1 MRAKVIAR
9 KGVLLNDPGFNTLST
24 AELTFEFLAIMRE
37 EVEARKE
44 RNKLI
49 EEVFKIGFK
58 ALRHTL
64 IELLGLHIGV
74 QGLYGEVAEEERPE
88 FVPFVYYVA
97 RPELLKHISEQAG
110 QAQTAKSVSSDKAL
124 DQINDDLSKLSSED
138 LDSLFKG
145 ALSDDPKER
154 WLSEENQEM
163 LRSMGIELV
172 KGDLNDE

>member
-9 KGVLLNDPGFNTLST
+9 KGVLLNDPSFNALST
-24 AELTFEFLAIMRE
+24 TELTFEFLALLRE
-37 EVEARKE
+37 ETEARKE

-49 EEVFKIGFK
+49 EEVVKIGFK
-58 ALRHTL
+58 GLRYTL

-74 QGLYGEVAEEERPE
+74 PVMYADIAEEERPE
-88 FVPFVYYVA
+88 FVPFIYYVA
-97 RPELLKHISEQAG
+97 RPELLKHISDQAG
-110 QAQTAKSVSSDKAL
+110 QAQTAKSVGSDKAL
-124 DQINDDLSKLSSED
+124 DQINEDLSRLSSED

-163 LRSMGIELV
+163 LRSMGIELI